1 MSARISRVEALVEV
15 AGAAL
20 SLHLL
25 LLAVFRRYGLPWIEF
40 QLSADGVA
48 PVLLVLLALLAYRVW
63 RNRGRSDRSVEIHD
77 WWRPGRWLDGLG
89 FPGLVVIAFFLLVF
103 FLFNGYGGRLGGDGV
118 INFIY
123 VRSLVIDGD
132 LDLTNE
138 FAEFVPAKFQVIA
151 ESARALG
158 KSPDPSNEPGPAL
171 FWTPAFLAIHWLV
184 LLARSFGSEI
194 PADGYS
200 YPYVNAVCLSGL
212 LWGFVAVVISY
223 LACKRYFAPLLAAV
237 SIGVLWLSSTLL
249 WYTVQEPSMPHATA
263 AAVVSFF
270 LLAWLRVREAPT
282 ASRWI
287 MLGVAAGLVLS
298 MQRYG
303 VFFLIAPL
311 ATVASAIL
319 RRFRVRDR
327 KFPKRWWLGAV
338 FVAVAFLVAA
348 SPMLLYNLFYS
359 REGSFLRMGDLG
371 GFTLRYWDSPRIGEF
386 LFSSNHG
393 LFAWTPSALLSVLG
407 LFVLLR
413 KDGRLAAGLFLTLAA
428 GVYLLSSTWDW
439 YAGHAF
445 GSRRLTEAFLI
456 FALGFCGSMELLL
469 RSPRILAAL
478 AMTMLVFW
486 NFLLAGQVKR
496 GDIPMMGTF
505 AFSDASE
512 RALRR
517 FYELAG
523 HPGSIPANWWFSW
536 KYGTAPSRFDWIYGH
551 REYHNLDVD
560 VGAPEDRYF
569 IGRGWSVPET
579 SSDGATFRWSS
590 GGESTMLF
598 TLFEPFD
605 YRLRV
610 TVEPSSH
617 PDQSRQVVFVSVNG
631 HIAARLGLNEGWQT
645 VGAPVPASFWREGL
659 NEVELRYAWT
669 IRANEVY
676 GVADDRQIA
685 VKLARFELEI
695 VEPLE

>member
-1 MSARISRVEALVEV
+1 MSARVSRADRFLEA
-15 AGAAL
+15 AIAAL
-20 SLHLL
+20 SLHALV
-25 LLAVFRRYGLPWIEF
+25 LAVFRRYGLPWMGF

-48 PVLLVLLALLAYRVW
+48 PVLLVLLALFAYRAW
-63 RNRGRSDRSVEIHD
+63 RNRRRSDPPAELHD
-77 WWRPGRWLDGLG
+77 RWRPGHWLDGLG
-89 FPGLVVIAFFLLVF
+89 FPGLVLIAFFFFVF

-123 VRSLVIDGD
+123 ARSLVIDGD

-151 ESARALG
+151 EGARALG

-171 FWTPAFLAIHWLV
+171 FWTPAFLATHWLV
-184 LLARSFGSEI
+184 LLARSLGSEI

-200 YPYVNAVCLSGL
+200 YPYINAVCLSGL
-212 LWGFVAVVISY
+212 LWGFVAVVIAY

-270 LLAWLRVREAPT
+270 LLAWLRVREAPST
-282 ASRWI
+282 SRWVV
-287 MLGVAAGLVLS
+287 LGVAGGLVLS

-303 VFFLIAPL
+303 VFYLIAPL
-311 ATVASAIL
+311 ATAASTVF
-319 RRFRVRDR
+319 RRFRERDR
-327 KFPKRWWLGAV
+327 AIPKRWWRGAV
-338 FVAVAFLVAA
+338 LVAVAFLGAA

-393 LFAWTPSALLSVLG
+393 LFAWTPSALVSLLG

-413 KDGRLAAGLFLTLAA
+413 KDARLAMGLLFTLAA

-445 GSRRLTEAFLI
+445 GSRRLTEAFPI
-456 FALGFCGSMELLL
+456 FALGFCGAMELLL
-469 RSPRILAAL
+469 KSPRILAAV
-478 AMTMLVFW
+478 AMTGLIFW

-505 AFSDASE
+505 AFSEASE

-517 FYELAG
+517 FYEVAG
-523 HPGSIPANWWFSW
+523 HPGSIPANWLFSW
-536 KYGTAPSRFDWIYGH
+536 KYGVAPSRFDWIYGH
-551 REYHNLDVD
+551 REYHNLDVR
-560 VGAPEDRYF
+560 VGDPEDRYF
-569 IGRGWSVPET
+569 IGRGWSVRET

-590 GGESTMLF
+590 ASESTMLV

-605 YRLRV
+605 YRLRA
-610 TVEPSSH
+610 TVEPSTH
-617 PDQSRQVVFVSVNG
+617 PDQRRQVVFVSVNG
-631 HIAARLGLNEGWQT
+631 HIVARLGLNDGWQT
-645 VGAPVPASFWREGL
+645 VESPVPASFWRAGL

-669 IRANEVY
+669 VRASEVY

-685 VKLARFELEI
+685 IKLARFELET
-695 VEPLE
+695 VERLE